1 MLFEECDAKEALLE
15 DQEEEDEEL
24 PQRGGRLRAHLLEAD
39 VLLAAAKDGVGE
51 NLDRAHDGAAHLHV
65 RLEAAVVVRR
75 LRFLSLL
82 VVGDPSAVST
92 HSLLV
97 QAAAAAAAAA
107 TEAVVAS
114 SAS

>member
-1 MLFEECDAKEALLE
+1 MGLSFGIGGYYSS
-15 DQEEEDEEL
+15 EL
-24 PQRGGRLRAHLLEAD
+24 STTSP
-39 VLLAAAKDGVGE
+39 VTV
-51 NLDRAHDGAAHLHV
+51 V
-65 RLEAAVVVRR
+65 RLPLAVVVRR